1 MIRSS
6 TLTFAHSRPPSIRIP
21 CLLLAGL
28 RCWRCLLAAC
38 WLALLALLTAVRR
51 PGGSVSAFCHRHFEF
66 MGDTQISRG
75 YGKGLVGQK
84 KAG

>member
-1 MIRSS
+1 MLVAPAI
-6 TLTFAHSRPPSIRIP
+6 LTPLVPGGVEKSEVLI
-21 CLLLAGL
+21 LV
-28 RCWRCLLAAC
+28 
-38 WLALLALLTAVRR
+38 TT